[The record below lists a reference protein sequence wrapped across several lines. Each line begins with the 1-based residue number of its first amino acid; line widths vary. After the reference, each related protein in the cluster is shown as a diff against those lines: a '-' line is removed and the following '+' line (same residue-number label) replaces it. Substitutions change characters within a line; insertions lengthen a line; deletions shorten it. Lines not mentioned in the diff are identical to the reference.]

1 MTSKGGAIRP
11 TVGHHFSSLLMCSQR
26 AWLDYHG
33 DPKQRAKPPNYLS
46 KLQQEGLEHEQTVC
60 ETNYPNAIQI
70 PDSGGDADR
79 AALTIQAMRSGS
91 PAILQAYFMQDDAR
105 GIADILELVGPSQS
119 SPTGHLYRVGELK
132 LATALSTSHVMQVAW
147 YHELLRSIQG
157 PGVDDAF
164 FILGDMQRKDVSMS
178 GVQDTFERCKQQLFQ
193 IRDDDSAPGP
203 HLCRWCKSCP
213 WRDVCVPALSIQ
225 SDVSLLPGVT
235 RRLAQNLKNA
245 GIQTWQQ
252 VIQEEN
258 SRLEMLGFDWRD
270 LAHIRAS
277 SQRLAAGEAV
287 LRYSIRSEEI
297 RNLLAVSIEFAD
309 GYRGPDGHLMP
320 RAVWAESPDGP
331 VQIPLVGDGSWT
343 ARVGSLL
350 SSRGAALYGATETV
364 AFLKLLRQ
372 NNGPSVKCLDVL
384 DLVESIVHGPIRG
397 LELSNVLHVAEPGSA
412 EPNNSR
418 ERVLG
423 LRSVINWLAGSGGC
437 AA

>member
-1 MTSKGGAIRP
+1 
-11 TVGHHFSSLLMCSQR
+11 
-26 AWLDYHG
+26 
-33 DPKQRAKPPNYLS
+33 
-46 KLQQEGLEHEQTVC
+46 
-60 ETNYPNAIQI
+60 
-70 PDSGGDADR
+70 
-79 AALTIQAMRSGS
+79 
-91 PAILQAYFMQDDAR
+91 
-105 GIADILELVGPSQS
+105 
-119 SPTGHLYRVGELK
+119 
-132 LATALSTSHVMQVAW
+132 MQVAW
-147 YHELLRSIQG
+147 YHELLRAIQG

-164 FILGDMQRKDVSMS
+164 FIMGDMQRKEISMS
-178 GVQDTFERCKQQLFQ
+178 GVHDTFERCKQQLFQ
-193 IRDDDSAPGP
+193 MRDDDSGPGP

-213 WRDVCVPALSIQ
+213 WRDVCVPVLSTQ

-252 VIQEEN
+252 VIQTEN
-258 SRLEMLGFDWRD
+258 GRLEQLGFDWRD

-277 SQRLAAGEAV
+277 SKRLAAGEAV

-309 GYRGPDGHLMP
+309 GYRGSDGHLLP

-331 VQIPLVGDGSWT
+331 VQIPLVGDGSWI

-364 AFLKLLRQ
+364 SFLKLLRQ

>member
-1 MTSKGGAIRP
+1 MASKGGAVRS

-33 DPKQRAKPPNYLS
+33 DPTQKAKPPNYLG
-46 KLQQEGLEHEQTVC
+46 KLQQEGLAHERIVC

-70 PDSGGDADR
+70 PDSGSDAER
-79 AALTIQAMRSGS
+79 AALTIRAMRSGV
-91 PAILQAYFMQDDAR
+91 PAILQAYFMQDGAR
-105 GIADILELVGPSQS
+105 GIADILELVGPTHS

-132 LATALSTSHVMQVAW
+132 LATALSTSHVMQIAW
-147 YHELLRSIQG
+147 YHELLQAIQG
-157 PGVDDAF
+157 SGVDDAF

-178 GVQDTFERCKQQLFQ
+178 GVHDTFERCKKQLFQ
-193 IRDDDSAPGP
+193 MRDDESGPGP

-213 WRDVCVPALSIQ
+213 WRDVCVPALSTQ

-245 GIQTWQQ
+245 GIQTWHQ
-252 VIQEEN
+252 VIQTEN
-258 SRLEMLGFDWRD
+258 SRLEQLGFDWRD

-309 GYRGPDGHLMP
+309 EYRGPDGHFLS
-320 RAVWAESPDGP
+320 RAVWVESPDGP
-331 VQIPLVGDGSWT
+331 LQIPLVSDGSWI
-343 ARVGSLL
+343 ARLESILG
-350 SSRGAALYGATETV
+350 SRGAALYGATETV

-372 NNGPSVKCLDVL
+372 NDGPSVKCLDVL

-397 LELSNVLHVAEPGSA
+397 LELSNVMHVAEPGSA
-412 EPNNSR
+412 EPKNSR
-418 ERVLG
+418 ERLLG
-423 LRSVINWLAGSGGC
+423 LRSVINWLAGSGGS